1 MYQPGNIA
9 DLTVDSLDLLFGKS
23 GSAAVAG
30 NGTVPKRRIDK
41 QARPHTHV
49 GITLADTETDL
60 TRLAVGGFFCGFRS
74 RSQKNRNFHIRKFL
88 GGLMMFVNSGCKC
101 IGHQTVRIKRTTQF
115 RSLTA
120 SICTYRL
127 VGEQKLVR
135 IRSEQTLSYRKRNEK
150 KSATTLRS
158 DPCRHRGHRLCNIG
172 QQSEQLPTD
181 VPVHP

>member
-60 TRLAVGGFFCGFRS
+60 TRLAVGGFFAALGAVARKTEIFIYE
-74 RSQKNRNFHIRKFL
+74 NF
-88 GGLMMFVNSGCKC
+88 
-101 IGHQTVRIKRTTQF
+101 
-115 RSLTA
+115 
-120 SICTYRL
+120 
-127 VGEQKLVR
+127 
-135 IRSEQTLSYRKRNEK
+135 
-150 KSATTLRS
+150 
-158 DPCRHRGHRLCNIG
+158 
-172 QQSEQLPTD
+172 
-181 VPVHP
+181 